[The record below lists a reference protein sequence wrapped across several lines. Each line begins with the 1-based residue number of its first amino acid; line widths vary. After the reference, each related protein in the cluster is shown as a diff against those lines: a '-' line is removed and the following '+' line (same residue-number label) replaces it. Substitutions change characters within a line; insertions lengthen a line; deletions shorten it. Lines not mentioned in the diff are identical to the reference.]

1 MPYHPLHGR
10 GKMNKSIISVVG
22 RDQVGIIAKVCTY
35 LSENGVNILDI
46 SQTIVD
52 GYFTMLMV
60 TDTQKSEKSF
70 LQLCDDLEALGKS
83 IGCVIK
89 LQKDEIFTKMQRI

>member
-1 MPYHPLHGR
+1 
-10 GKMNKSIISVVG
+10 MNKSIISVVG
-22 RDQVGIIAKVCTY
+22 KDQVGIIAKVCTY

-60 TDTQKSEKSF
+60 TDTQKAKKTF
-70 LQLCDDLEALGKS
+70 LQLCDGLEELGKG

-89 LQKDEIFTKMQRI
+89 LQKDEIFTQMQRI